1 MTMGNRDIKEVRYD
15 ASHWA
20 LLRRLRGTALQIMKA
35 LAARNM
41 NSAVYGSVA
50 RGDVN
55 DKSDVDVIVPYQ
67 VSSTTIELALKLGG
81 FKLFTRKIA
90 QATPSHTPK
99 AHIYL
104 DPLEQVCV
112 TFPLASFRSLE
123 QEFYRFGGFL
133 RAADLMEETRVPGC
147 DKKLMLI
154 QPTQRGHTASPI
166 IGREGEVAAIVG
178 VGVRIVEERIRVLT
192 RREKVGRTGI
202 VFSRELEEDAVFEEV
217 LKRVADAN
225 PIVRRRLR
233 KR

>member
-1 MTMGNRDIKEVRYD
+1 MVKRDGKEVCYTT
-15 ASHWA
+15 SHWA
-20 LLRRLRGTALQIMKA
+20 LLRRLRETALPIMKA

-41 NSAVYGSVA
+41 DSAVYGSVA

-55 DKSDVDVIVPYQ
+55 EKSDVDVIVPYS

-104 DPLEQVCV
+104 DPLEQTCV
-112 TFPLASFRSLE
+112 TFPLAAFRPLE
-123 QEFYRFGGFL
+123 REFYRFGGFL
-133 RAADLMEETRVPGC
+133 RAEGLMEGTRVPGC
-147 DKKLMLI
+147 DKRLMLI

-166 IGREGEVAAIVG
+166 IGREGEVAEIVG

-202 VFSRELEEDAVFEEV
+202 VFSTELEEDAVFEEV
-217 LKRVADAN
+217 LKRVADSN